1 MPGQTYYHTAI
12 PKLLLFPEPHI
23 WDTVSSIHA
32 TVIAQTATSMLSCHW
47 QPCIWKIRE
56 IVYHCANSTTI
67 SLHLTSS
74 VWRQQKKLKMTEEA
88 LRTNLPTLKHTPA
101 FTTRSYLLHTAMH
114 FPWSWQRKSHL
125 EWVTAIQPAVCWTL
139 WQHKVATNFTAPS
152 CSISALPACVRPWKG
167 YFSLSVWQLRENSKD
182 APSQTFLMTISHRCL
197 RNENWIMVI

>member
-32 TVIAQTATSMLSCHW
+32 TVIVQTATSTLSCHW

-114 FPWSWQRKSHL
+114 FPWSWQRKSQWVSGVSDCNPASSVL
-125 EWVTAIQPAVCWTL
+125 NTVTAQGG
-139 WQHKVATNFTAPS
+139 HKPHCTQLQRISSPS
-152 CSISALPACVRPWKG
+152 LGQALKRVLLTV
-167 YFSLSVWQLRENSKD
+167 SL
-182 APSQTFLMTISHRCL
+182 AA
-197 RNENWIMVI
+197 

>member
-74 VWRQQKKLKMTEEA
+74 VWRQQKKHFVPIC
-88 LRTNLPTLKHTPA
+88 LPSNTHQLSPQEVTYCTQQCIFHEVG
-101 FTTRSYLLHTAMH
+101 RG
-114 FPWSWQRKSHL
+114 SHSEWV

-139 WQHKVATNFTAPS
+139 WQHKVATNLTAPS
-152 CSISALPACVRPWKG
+152 CSVSALPAWVRPWKG
-167 YFSLSVWQLRENSKD
+167 YFSLSVWQLRDNSKD
-182 APSQTFLMTISHRCL
+182 APSQTFLMTISHLCL
-197 RNENWIMVI
+197 RNENWITVI